1 MGLQKGKTS
10 DNQND
15 MGLVKCR
22 HIMTAHG
29 YATSKK
35 CSKFLDIPPT
45 WGYSVYGSRDDFKID
60 LDYSALVAW
69 ASGKRFKSSCTFV

>member
-45 WGYSVYGSRDDFKID
+45 WGYSVYGSRDKF
-60 LDYSALVAW
+60 SSFFLVRGA
-69 ASGKRFKSSCTFV
+69 FVGLFFSTVHFHLHL